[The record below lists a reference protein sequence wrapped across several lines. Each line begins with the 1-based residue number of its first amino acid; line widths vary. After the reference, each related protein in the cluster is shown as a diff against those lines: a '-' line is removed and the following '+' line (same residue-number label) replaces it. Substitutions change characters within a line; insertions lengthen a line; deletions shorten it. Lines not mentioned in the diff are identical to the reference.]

1 MLFKKYQFGFFFNW
15 IYSFFSFQ
23 NFIYE
28 SLRYFNMLGLKL
40 SGNIEMKI
48 RHFQF
53 WQNCIK
59 TIEHEHGGLN
69 SFNKDITTDLPQM
82 NSNAYL
88 MKIKKKPF
96 QRQLPVLERLRQV
109 LPGRILP
116 ILSGTSLSTAGW
128 SPMTLTS
135 MAE

>member
-1 MLFKKYQFGFFFNW
+1 
-15 IYSFFSFQ
+15 
-23 NFIYE
+23 
-28 SLRYFNMLGLKL
+28 
-40 SGNIEMKI
+40 MKI

-88 MKIKKKPF
+88 MKIKKKAFSKTAPCPGEVETSPTWKNF
-96 QRQLPVLERLRQV
+96 ADIIWHLIVYSRLV
-109 LPGRILP
+109 PNDLDFNGRVGHPRIIAGHALVDSRLWFP
-116 ILSGTSLSTAGW
+116 NIVDGVSGH
-128 SPMTLTS
+128 
-135 MAE
+135 